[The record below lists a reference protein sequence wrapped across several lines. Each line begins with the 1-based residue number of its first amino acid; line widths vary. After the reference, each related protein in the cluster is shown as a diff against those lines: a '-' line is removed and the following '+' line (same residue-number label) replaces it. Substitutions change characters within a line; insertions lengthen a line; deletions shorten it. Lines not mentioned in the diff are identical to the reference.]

1 MLSIF
6 QRRRPPPQ
14 PLFAIGTLKLS
25 EKVHWLASKSLLDP
39 LPYVQRHVRGDW
51 GEVNEAERQMNDVA
65 LEQGAPMTSRF
76 QITPR
81 LYLVVITSDDQRTTD
96 VQLPEEGAVN

>member
-6 QRRRPPPQ
+6 QGRKPQ
-14 PLFAIGTLKLS
+14 VPPLFAPGTLKLS
-25 EKVHWLASKSLLDP
+25 EKVHWLASKSLIDP
-39 LPYVQRHVRGDW
+39 LPFVQRHVRGDW
-51 GEVNEAERQMNDVA
+51 GEVSEAERQMNGVA

-81 LYLVVITSDDQRTTD
+81 LYLVVLTSDDQRTTV
-96 VQLPEEGAVN
+96 VQLPEEGLVN

>member
-6 QRRRPPPQ
+6 QGRKPQVQ
-14 PLFAIGTLKLS
+14 PLFAPGTIKLS
-25 EKVHWLASKSLLDP
+25 EKVHWLASKSLIDP

-51 GEVNEAERQMNDVA
+51 GEVSEAERQMNSVA

-81 LYLVVITSDDQRTTD
+81 LYLVVITSDDQRTTV
-96 VQLPEEGAVN
+96 VQLPEEGSVN